1 MRTVALDSETT
12 GGSPRLGDRACEIG
26 LVEMIG
32 GRRTGRT
39 WSSYFNPNHPV
50 HFGALRVHG
59 LTNEFL
65 KDKPLFQDKAEEIL
79 DFIDGAPCKAHNARF
94 DRDVLINEFAVTGLE
109 LPKLE
114 FYDTIPMAKQLL
126 SGGRFK
132 LDILVQRLGIEAP
145 DRKLHGALLDA
156 EILGMCVEE
165 FEDMRPGFLAQ
176 YIGSNP
182 CLNHL
187 PKFMD
192 ESGAVARERKH
203 QRPNP
208 QTRRTDFSSFT
219 PEWVREMDVTYFAE
233 PETEDDQTVPVVI
246 ESDLPSLD

>member
-1 MRTVALDSETT
+1 MRTVSLDSETT
-12 GGSPRLGDRACEIG
+12 GGSPKAGDRACEIG
-26 LVEMIG
+26 LVEMVD

-39 WSSYFNPNHPV
+39 WRSYFNPKRKV

-59 LTNEFL
+59 LTNKFL
-65 KDKPLFQDKAEEIL
+65 SDKPLFEERAEEIL

-109 LPKLE
+109 IPKLE
-114 FYDTIPMAKQLL
+114 FYDTIPMAKKLL

-132 LDILVQRLGIEAP
+132 LDILVERLGITAP

-156 EILGMCVEE
+156 EILGMVVERL
-165 FEDMRPGFLAQ
+165 EDMRPGFVAD

-187 PKFMD
+187 PKFLE
-192 ESGAVARERKH
+192 ESGLAPEL
-203 QRPNP
+203 QRPSRA
-208 QTRRTDFSSFT
+208 RRSAPRSPFT
-219 PEWVREMDVTYFAE
+219 PAWVEDMDVTFIADREDAE
-233 PETEDDQTVPVVI
+233 VVV
-246 ESDLPSLD
+246 EEDLPAPE